1 MVEIKVPYTTNPHM
15 QKASGPLFTVSPR
28 LGYNKVCE
36 MIMWGTDLYGSLEG
50 GGDLVLKASELCK
63 VNRTSNIAS
72 FALNFEEDVAILHK
86 GILTAICFCF
96 PSSWVPRERLGM
108 SLASIHE
115 AVADGEKLVNA
126 SSRIAEAMCRQ
137 PFERSVWT
145 ITNSASLS
153 QHPKSKPQSVP
164 KTISDL
170 YFRTE
175 RQTSIP
181 LDQDSSLFFVRV
193 DVKPL
198 DLVFSDLEVRQRIV
212 DSINSM
218 SDNIL
223 HYKNL
228 VTIKVILNNYMVT

>member
-1 MVEIKVPYTTNPHM
+1 VQATIREICMDYHK
-15 QKASGPLFTVSPR
+15 QCFT
-28 LGYNKVCE
+28 K
-36 MIMWGTDLYGSLEG
+36 
-50 GGDLVLKASELCK
+50 
-63 VNRTSNIAS
+63 
-72 FALNFEEDVAILHK
+72 
-86 GILTAICFCF
+86 
-96 PSSWVPRERLGM
+96 
-108 SLASIHE
+108 
-115 AVADGEKLVNA
+115 
-126 SSRIAEAMCRQ
+126 
-137 PFERSVWT
+137 
-145 ITNSASLS
+145 SAS
-153 QHPKSKPQSVP
+153 KVKPQSVP